1 MIRSAAMRCCLVL
14 WLASFCWS
22 ACTPI
27 GERNI
32 DDRKDSDFIAGQN
45 RAKSLDY
52 AGAVRAYE
60 KALETNPRSASAH
73 FELGLIYYLNLP
85 DYAAAIY
92 HFQKFLELRPND
104 SHAENVRQFVSVCK
118 QELARTVSL
127 GPIGQKLQ
135 KEFERLTA
143 ENQNLRQQVEFLS
156 KSLSVATNRPV
167 KLRAASLVTTTS
179 TAPKL
184 APNLPGKPRP
194 PTARNQPSLSAVSS
208 IQNRRHVVRPRET
221 IASIARQHRL
231 PLGTLLAANPEV
243 DPRRI
248 RIGQILK
255 IPVL

>member
-1 MIRSAAMRCCLVL
+1 M
-14 WLASFCWS
+14 
-22 ACTPI
+22 
-27 GERNI
+27 GERNL

-52 AGAVRAYE
+52 AGAVQAYE

-73 FELGLIYYLNLP
+73 FELGLVYYLNLP

-92 HFQKFLELRPND
+92 HFQKFLDLRPND

-143 ENQNLRQQVEFLS
+143 ENQRLTQQVEFLS
-156 KSLSVATNRPV
+156 KSLSAATNRPV
-167 KLRAASLVTTTS
+167 KFHGASLVNAE
-179 TAPKL
+179 TALTP
-184 APNLPGKPRP
+184 APNLAAKPHPR
-194 PTARNQPSLSAVSS
+194 TTHNQPSLTAASPG
-208 IQNRRHVVRPRET
+208 QNRKHVVRPRDT
-221 IASIARQHRL
+221 MASLARKYRL
-231 PLGTLLAANPEV
+231 PLGRLLAANPGV

-248 RIGQILK
+248 KVGQILK
-255 IPVL
+255 IPVS

>member
-1 MIRSAAMRCCLVL
+1 MIRLPAVRFCLVL
-14 WLASFCWS
+14 LLGCFCWS
-22 ACTPI
+22 GCAPV
-27 GERNI
+27 GESNL

-52 AGAVRAYE
+52 AGAVQAYE
-60 KALETNPRSASAH
+60 KALETNPHSALAH

-135 KEFERLTA
+135 KEFEKLTA
-143 ENQNLRQQVEFLS
+143 ENQHLRQQVEVLS
-156 KSLSVATNRPV
+156 KSLAAATNRTV
-167 KLRAASLVTTTS
+167 RLRDASLIANNSVTKP
-179 TAPKL
+179 APIL
-184 APNLPGKPRP
+184 AGKVRP
-194 PTARNQPSLSAVSS
+194 PTTRNPPSPAVSS
-208 IQNRRHVVRPRET
+208 TQNRRHVVRSRET
-221 IASIARQHRL
+221 MASIARQHRL
-231 PLGTLLAANPEV
+231 SLGTLLAANPGV

-248 RIGQILK
+248 KIGQILR
-255 IPVL
+255 IPIS